1 MRWVKL
7 TLPPRAR
14 ARCRL
19 MTVRLSCSSLA
30 GTARTDVAVGTS
42 RLAAMLATTRAAA
55 PRSGLVGAPS
65 GGGGPAGSGCD
76 EGDGWAEGVALR
88 SFTGALVASLLGSFS
103 GVVGC
108 GAAAAWPS
116 LCWVAVGVVSE

>member
-14 ARCRL
+14 ARWRL

-42 RLAAMLATTRAAA
+42 RLAAMLATMRAAA
-55 PRSGLVGAPS
+55 PFSGVVGVPS
-65 GGGGPAGSGCD
+65 GGGGPAGSVRAAGEGCAD
-76 EGDGWAEGVALR
+76 GVALR
-88 SFTGALVASLLGSFS
+88 SLTGAVVAAVLGVCDSVLGCFS
-103 GVVGC
+103 
-108 GAAAAWPS
+108 AADVPS
-116 LCWVAVGVVSE
+116 VEVLARPAS

>member
-30 GTARTDVAVGTS
+30 GTARTEVAVGTS
-42 RLAAMLATTRAAA
+42 RLAAMFATTRAAA

-65 GGGGPAGSGCD
+65 GGGGPTGSGWD
-76 EGDGWAEGVALR
+76 DGEGCAEGVALR
-88 SFTGALVASLLGSFS
+88 SLTGAVVASVLGTFS
-103 GVVGC
+103 VVVGC
-108 GAAAAWPS
+108 FAAAAWPLLS
-116 LCWVAVGVVSE
+116 C